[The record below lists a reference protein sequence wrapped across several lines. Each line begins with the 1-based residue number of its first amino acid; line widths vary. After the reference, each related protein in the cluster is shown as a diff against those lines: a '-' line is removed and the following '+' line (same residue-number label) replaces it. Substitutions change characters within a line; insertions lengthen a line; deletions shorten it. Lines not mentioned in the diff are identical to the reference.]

1 MKNKYY
7 NINKIDKDGM
17 YCIRISHGI
26 TRVMKAV
33 EIHANIYKWYNVKPD
48 QILNICV
55 YTHDEESMYI
65 TICNNTDEVIRKIKN
80 YIDDSICDGLIEYY
94 AYTEVK
100 SLQRVLIISVL
111 DHENFKIAKF
121 CVEKIGMNK
130 GEI

>member
-7 NINKIDKDGM
+7 NINKIDKDGS
-17 YCIRISHGI
+17 YCISITHGL

-33 EIHANIYKWYNVKPD
+33 KNNANIYKWYNVKPD

-55 YTHDEESMYI
+55 YTHDDETMYV
-65 TICNNTDEVIRKIKN
+65 TICNNTDEVIRKIKD

-100 SLQRVLIISVL
+100 SLQRVLIIGAL
-111 DHENFKIAKF
+111 DHENFEIARF
-121 CVEKIGMNK
+121 CVEKIGVNK